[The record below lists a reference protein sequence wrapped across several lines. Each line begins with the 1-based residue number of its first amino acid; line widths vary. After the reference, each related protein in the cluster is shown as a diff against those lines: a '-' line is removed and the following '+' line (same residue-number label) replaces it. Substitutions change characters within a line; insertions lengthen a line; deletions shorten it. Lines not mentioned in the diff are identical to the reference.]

1 MKIKNMRELKIND
14 LKINDESEC
23 FVIAEVGHNHQGSV
37 DTAMKIFDAAKESG
51 ANAVKLQKRD
61 NKNLFTK
68 EMYDSQYSSDNAY
81 GDTYG
86 KHRDALEF
94 GMDEYIELKQYAEEL
109 GLVFFATPFDLPSVD
124 FLENLDAPMYKVAS
138 GDLKSTPLLEYI
150 AKTGKPILISTGGG
164 DIIDVDRAH
173 EVISSINPNL
183 AILQCT
189 AAYPCDPAD
198 MNLNV
203 ISTFRDKYPDK
214 VIGLSDHQSGI
225 SMAMVAFTLGA
236 RIVEKHFTLNRAWK
250 GTDHAFS
257 LEPVGLRK
265 LVRDL
270 KRARVALGDGQKK
283 SIEKEEKPLY
293 KMGKKLVAA
302 HDIKKGTVVTSKDLT
317 IKSPN
322 DGLPPYE
329 MNTIL
334 GKVLNRDLSKD
345 ENISLDDLK

>member
-1 MKIKNMRELKIND
+1 MRELIVDDKV
-14 LKINDESEC
+14 INDESEC

-37 DTAMKIFDAAKESG
+37 ETAKEIFKKAKEAG

-61 NKNLFTK
+61 NKILFTK
-68 EMYDSQYSSDNAY
+68 EMYNSHYDSKNAY

-94 GMDEYIELKQYAEEL
+94 GMEEYIELQQYAKKL
-109 GLVFFATPFDLPSVD
+109 GLIFFATPFDLPSVD
-124 FLENLDAPMYKVAS
+124 FLEKLNVPMYKIAS
-138 GDLKSTPLLEYI
+138 GDLKSTPLLNHV
-150 AKTGKPILISTGGG
+150 AKTGKPVLVSTGGG
-164 DIIDVDRAH
+164 EMDDVQRAYDLITA
-173 EVISSINPNL
+173 ENPNI

-189 AAYPCDPAD
+189 AAYPCEPEE
-198 MNLNV
+198 MNLKV
-203 ISTFRDKYPDK
+203 ITTFRENFPDK

-225 SMAMVAFTLGA
+225 SMALVAFTLGA
-236 RIVEKHFTLNRAWK
+236 RIVEKHFTINRAWK

-257 LEPVGLRK
+257 LEPVGLTK

-270 KRARVALGDGQKK
+270 RRAKVAIGDGVKQ
-283 SIEKEEKPLY
+283 SIDKEVKPLF

-302 HDIKKGTVVTSKDLT
+302 TDLKKGKILTDTDIT

-329 MNTIL
+329 WDNIIGLTL
-334 GKVLNRDLSKD
+334 KKDLKKD
-345 ENISLDDLK
+345 ENINFSDLN

>member
-1 MKIKNMRELKIND
+1 MRELIVDDKV
-14 LKINDESEC
+14 INDESEC

-37 DTAMKIFDAAKESG
+37 ETAKEIFKKAKEAG

-61 NKNLFTK
+61 NKILFTK
-68 EMYDSQYSSDNAY
+68 EMYNSYYDSKNAY

-94 GMDEYIELKQYAEEL
+94 GMEEYIELQQYAKKL
-109 GLVFFATPFDLPSVD
+109 GLIFFATPFDLPSVD
-124 FLENLDAPMYKVAS
+124 FLEKLNVPMYKIAS
-138 GDLKSTPLLEYI
+138 GDLKSTPLLNHV
-150 AKTGKPILISTGGG
+150 AKTGKPVLVSTGGG
-164 DIIDVDRAH
+164 EMDDVQRAYDLITA
-173 EVISSINPNL
+173 ENPNI

-189 AAYPCDPAD
+189 AAYPCEPEE
-198 MNLNV
+198 MNLEV
-203 ISTFRDKYPDK
+203 ITTFRENFPDK

-225 SMAMVAFTLGA
+225 SMALVAFTLGA
-236 RIVEKHFTLNRAWK
+236 RIVEKHFTINRAWK

-257 LEPVGLRK
+257 LEPVGLTK

-270 KRARVALGDGQKK
+270 RRAKVAIGDGVKQ
-283 SIEKEEKPLY
+283 SIDKEVKPLF

-302 HDIKKGTVVTSKDLT
+302 TDLKKGKILTDTDIT

-329 MNTIL
+329 WDNIIGLTL
-334 GKVLNRDLSKD
+334 KKDLKKD
-345 ENISLDDLK
+345 ENINFADLN

>member
-1 MKIKNMRELKIND
+1 MRELIVDDKV
-14 LKINDESEC
+14 INDESEC

-37 DTAMKIFDAAKESG
+37 ETAKEIFKKAKEAG

-61 NKNLFTK
+61 NKILFTK
-68 EMYDSQYSSDNAY
+68 EMYNSHYNSKNAY

-94 GMDEYIELKQYAEEL
+94 GMEEYIELQQYAKKL
-109 GLVFFATPFDLPSVD
+109 GLIFFATPFDLPSVD
-124 FLENLDAPMYKVAS
+124 FLEKLNVPMYKIAS
-138 GDLKSTPLLEYI
+138 GDLKSTPLLKHV
-150 AKTGKPILISTGGG
+150 AKTGKPVLVSTGGG
-164 DIIDVDRAH
+164 EMDDVQRAYDLITT
-173 EVISSINPNL
+173 ENPNI

-189 AAYPCDPAD
+189 AAYPCEPEE
-198 MNLNV
+198 MNLKV
-203 ISTFRDKYPDK
+203 ITTFRENFPDK

-225 SMAMVAFTLGA
+225 SMALVAFTLGA
-236 RIVEKHFTLNRAWK
+236 RIIEKHFTINRAWK

-257 LEPVGLRK
+257 LEPVGLTK

-270 KRARVALGDGQKK
+270 RRAKVAIGDGVKQ
-283 SIEKEEKPLY
+283 SIDKEVKPLF

-302 HDIKKGTVVTSKDLT
+302 TDLKKGKILTDTDIT

-329 MNTIL
+329 WDNIIGLTL
-334 GKVLNRDLSKD
+334 KKDLKKD
-345 ENISLDDLK
+345 ENINFADLN

>member
-1 MKIKNMRELKIND
+1 MRELIVDDKV
-14 LKINDESEC
+14 INDESEC

-37 DTAMKIFDAAKESG
+37 ETAKEIFKKAKEAG

-61 NKNLFTK
+61 NKILFTK
-68 EMYDSQYSSDNAY
+68 EMYNSHYNSKNAY

-94 GMDEYIELKQYAEEL
+94 GMEEYIELQQYAKKL
-109 GLVFFATPFDLPSVD
+109 GLIFFATPFDLPSVD
-124 FLENLDAPMYKVAS
+124 FLEKLNVPMYKIAS
-138 GDLKSTPLLEYI
+138 GDLKSTPLLKHV
-150 AKTGKPILISTGGG
+150 AKTGKPVLVSTGGG
-164 DIIDVDRAH
+164 EMDDVQRAYDLITA
-173 EVISSINPNL
+173 ENPNI

-189 AAYPCDPAD
+189 AAYPCEPEE
-198 MNLNV
+198 MNLKV
-203 ISTFRDKYPDK
+203 ITTFRENFPDK

-225 SMAMVAFTLGA
+225 SMALVAFTLGA
-236 RIVEKHFTLNRAWK
+236 RIVEKHFTINRAWK

-257 LEPVGLRK
+257 LEPVGLTK

-270 KRARVALGDGQKK
+270 RRAKVAIGDGVKQ
-283 SIEKEEKPLY
+283 SIDKEVKPLF

-302 HDIKKGTVVTSKDLT
+302 TDLKKGKILTDTDIT

-329 MNTIL
+329 WDNIIGLTL
-334 GKVLNRDLSKD
+334 KKDLKKD
-345 ENISLDDLK
+345 ENINFADLN

>member
-1 MKIKNMRELKIND
+1 MRELIVDDKV
-14 LKINDESEC
+14 INDESEC

-37 DTAMKIFDAAKESG
+37 ETAKEIFKKAKEAG

-61 NKNLFTK
+61 NKILFTK
-68 EMYDSQYSSDNAY
+68 EMYNSHYNSKNAY

-94 GMDEYIELKQYAEEL
+94 GMEEYIELQQYAKKL
-109 GLVFFATPFDLPSVD
+109 GLIFFATPFDLPSVD
-124 FLENLDAPMYKVAS
+124 FLEKLNVPMYKIAS
-138 GDLKSTPLLEYI
+138 GDLKSTPLLNHV
-150 AKTGKPILISTGGG
+150 AKTGKPVLVSTGGG
-164 DIIDVDRAH
+164 EMDDVQRAYDLITA
-173 EVISSINPNL
+173 ENPNI

-189 AAYPCDPAD
+189 AAYPCEPEE
-198 MNLNV
+198 MNLKV
-203 ISTFRDKYPDK
+203 ITTFRENFPDK

-225 SMAMVAFTLGA
+225 SMALVAFTLGA
-236 RIVEKHFTLNRAWK
+236 RIVEKHFTANRAWK

-257 LEPVGLRK
+257 LEPVGLTK

-270 KRARVALGDGQKK
+270 RRAKVAIGDGVKQ
-283 SIEKEEKPLY
+283 SIDKEVKPLF

-302 HDIKKGTVVTSKDLT
+302 TDLKKGKILTDTDIT

-329 MNTIL
+329 WDNIIGLTL
-334 GKVLNRDLSKD
+334 KKDLKKD
-345 ENISLDDLK
+345 ENINFADLN

>member
-1 MKIKNMRELKIND
+1 MRELILDDKV
-14 LKINDESEC
+14 INDESEC

-37 DTAMKIFDAAKESG
+37 ETAKEIFKKAKEAG

-61 NKNLFTK
+61 NKILFTN
-68 EMYDSQYSSDNAY
+68 EMYNSHYDSKNAY

-94 GMDEYIELKQYAEEL
+94 GMEEYIELQKYAKKL
-109 GLVFFATPFDLPSVD
+109 GLIFFATPFDLPSVD
-124 FLENLDAPMYKVAS
+124 FLEKLNVPMYKIAS
-138 GDLKSTPLLEYI
+138 GDLKSTPLLKHV
-150 AKTGKPILISTGGG
+150 AKTGKPVLVSTGGG
-164 DIIDVDRAH
+164 EMDDVQRAYDLITA
-173 EVISSINPNL
+173 ENPNI

-189 AAYPCDPAD
+189 AAYPCEPEE
-198 MNLNV
+198 MNLKV
-203 ISTFRDKYPDK
+203 ITSFRENFPDK

-225 SMAMVAFTLGA
+225 SMALVAFTLGA
-236 RIVEKHFTLNRAWK
+236 RIIEKHFTINRAWK

-257 LEPVGLRK
+257 LEPVGLTK

-270 KRARVALGDGQKK
+270 RRAKVAIGDGVKQ
-283 SIEKEEKPLY
+283 SIDKEVKPLF

-302 HDIKKGTVVTSKDLT
+302 TDLKKGKILTDTDIT

-329 MNTIL
+329 WDNIIGLTL
-334 GKVLNRDLSKD
+334 KKDLKKD
-345 ENISLDDLK
+345 ENINFADLN

>member
-1 MKIKNMRELKIND
+1 MRELLIENYKIND
-14 LKINDESEC
+14 GSDC

-37 DTAMKIFDAAKESG
+37 ETAKKIFDAAKESG
-51 ANAVKLQKRD
+51 AHAVKLQKRD
-61 NKNLFTK
+61 NKKLFTSD
-68 EMYDSQYSSDNAY
+68 MYDSQYTSDNAY

-86 KHRDALEF
+86 EHRDALEF
-94 GMDEYIELKQYAEEL
+94 GKEQYIELQQYAKDI
-109 GLVFFATPFDLPSVD
+109 GLIFFATPFDIPSVD
-124 FLENLDAPMYKVAS
+124 FLENINVPMYKIAS
-138 GDLKSTPLLEYI
+138 GDLRSTPLLEYV
-150 AKTGKPILISTGGG
+150 AKTGKPILVSTGGG
-164 DIIDVDRAH
+164 DMADVDRAH
-173 EVISSINPNL
+173 NVITGINPNI

-189 AAYPCDPAD
+189 AAYPCDPED

-203 ISTFRDKYPDK
+203 ISTFREKYSDK

-236 RIVEKHFTLNRAWK
+236 RIVEKHFTLNRTWK

-270 KRARVALGDGQKK
+270 RRARVALGDGEKK
-283 SIEKEEKPLY
+283 TIEKEMKPLF

-302 HDIKKGTVVTSKDLT
+302 NDLKKGTVISSEDLT

-329 MNTIL
+329 LDNLL
-334 GKVLNRDLSKD
+334 GKTLDKDLSKD
-345 ENISLDDLK
+345 ENISFEDLK

>member
-1 MKIKNMRELKIND
+1 MRELIVDDKV
-14 LKINDESEC
+14 INDESEC

-37 DTAMKIFDAAKESG
+37 ETAKEIFKKAKEAG

-61 NKNLFTK
+61 NKILFTK
-68 EMYDSQYSSDNAY
+68 EMYNSHYNSKNAY

-94 GMDEYIELKQYAEEL
+94 GMEEYIELQQYAKKL
-109 GLVFFATPFDLPSVD
+109 GLIFFATPFDLPSVD
-124 FLENLDAPMYKVAS
+124 FLEKLNVPMYKIAS
-138 GDLKSTPLLEYI
+138 GDLKSTPLLNHV
-150 AKTGKPILISTGGG
+150 AKTGKPVLVSTGGG
-164 DIIDVDRAH
+164 EMDDVQRAYDLITA
-173 EVISSINPNL
+173 ENPNI

-189 AAYPCDPAD
+189 AAYPCEPEE
-198 MNLNV
+198 MNLKV
-203 ISTFRDKYPDK
+203 ITTFRENFPDK

-225 SMAMVAFTLGA
+225 SMALVAFTLGA
-236 RIVEKHFTLNRAWK
+236 RIVEKHFTINRAWK

-257 LEPVGLRK
+257 LEPVGLTK

-270 KRARVALGDGQKK
+270 RRAKVAIGDGVKQ
-283 SIEKEEKPLY
+283 SIDKEVKPLF

-302 HDIKKGTVVTSKDLT
+302 TDLKKGKILTDTDIT

-329 MNTIL
+329 WDNIIGLTL
-334 GKVLNRDLSKD
+334 KKDLKKD
-345 ENISLDDLK
+345 ENINFADLN